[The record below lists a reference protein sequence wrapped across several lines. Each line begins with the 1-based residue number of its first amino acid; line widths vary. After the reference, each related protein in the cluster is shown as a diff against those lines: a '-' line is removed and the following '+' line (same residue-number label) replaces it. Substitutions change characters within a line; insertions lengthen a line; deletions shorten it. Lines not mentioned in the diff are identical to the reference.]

1 MSMYMY
7 MRGLYTCTCSRVPL
21 SRQLFTI
28 IIFLLFIMR
37 TCTCTLD
44 CVRVTATPTS
54 SAPPTSQ
61 SLFSRLVSAIT
72 PAHLSRSRRLAETK
86 GSTPQLSTNNRYTPR
101 QSSTSNDENTC
112 TCAYMN
118 GNSDSITSESK
129 FKTPSAHPRA
139 KRHDGGKMSAVR
151 VKLSDVPGS
160 SDMDIEMKDFSSSLR
175 KRNARLSTSFS
186 TENHSERVRSRLG
199 SDSGIPSFKLDSQSP
214 VSNNYKLMETSSD
227 GCGLH
232 LYPPHV
238 HTPGTIVTVVV
249 QYIYMYMYHTQE
261 IFIVK
266 IFSYSGLAIPVYMKK
281 NTQTL
286 NTSNVN

>member
-1 MSMYMY
+1 MSMSVYMH
-7 MRGLYTCTCSRVPL
+7 GLYTCTCSRVPL
-21 SRQLFTI
+21 SRQLF
-28 IIFLLFIMR
+28 IFIYLLFIMR

-61 SLFSRLVSAIT
+61 SLFSRLVSTIT
-72 PAHLSRSRRLAETK
+72 PAHLSRSRHLAMTK

-101 QSSTSNDENTC
+101 QSSTSNDENAC
-112 TCAYMN
+112 TCAYMYMN
-118 GNSDSITSESK
+118 GNSDSITSGSK

-160 SDMDIEMKDFSSSLR
+160 SDKDIEMKDFSSSLR

-214 VSNNYKLMETSSD
+214 VSNNYMLIETSSD

-238 HTPGTIVTVVV
+238 HTPGTVVTVVV
-249 QYIYMYMYHTQE
+249 YTVHVPY
-261 IFIVK
+261 
-266 IFSYSGLAIPVYMKK
+266 
-281 NTQTL
+281 
-286 NTSNVN
+286 

>member
-1 MSMYMY
+1 MH
-7 MRGLYTCTCSRVPL
+7 GLYTCTCSRVPL
-21 SRQLFTI
+21 SRQLFTNYYY
-28 IIFLLFIMR
+28 FFIVYYAYK
-37 TCTCTLD
+37 CTCTLD

-72 PAHLSRSRRLAETK
+72 PAHLSRSRRLAKTK

-101 QSSTSNDENTC
+101 QSSSSNDENTC
-112 TCAYMN
+112 TCVYMN
-118 GNSDSITSESK
+118 GNSDSITSGSK

-160 SDMDIEMKDFSSSLR
+160 SDKDIEMKDFSSSLR

-199 SDSGIPSFKLDSQSP
+199 SDSRIPSFKLDSQSP
-214 VSNNYKLMETSSD
+214 VSNNYMLMETSSD

-238 HTPGTIVTVVV
+238 HTPGTVVTAVV
-249 QYIYMYMYHTQE
+249 QYIYMYVHVHVHVHAYMYTVH
-261 IFIVK
+261 VP
-266 IFSYSGLAIPVYMKK
+266 YSGYFRCKNIFVLWSSYTCVYEK
-281 NTQTL
+281 
-286 NTSNVN
+286 

>member
-1 MSMYMY
+1 M
-7 MRGLYTCTCSRVPL
+7 C
-21 SRQLFTI
+21 
-28 IIFLLFIMR
+28 

-72 PAHLSRSRRLAETK
+72 PAHLSRSRHLAKTK
-86 GSTPQLSTNNRYTPR
+86 GSTPQLSTNNCYTPR

-118 GNSDSITSESK
+118 GNSDSITSGSK
-129 FKTPSAHPRA
+129 FKTPSASRA
-139 KRHDGGKMSAVR
+139 KRHNGGKMSAVR

-160 SDMDIEMKDFSSSLR
+160 SDKDIEMKDFSSSLR
-175 KRNARLSTSFS
+175 KRNARLSTTCSFS

-199 SDSGIPSFKLDSQSP
+199 SDSRIPSFKLDSQSP
-214 VSNNYKLMETSSD
+214 VSNNYMLMETSSD

-238 HTPGTIVTVVV
+238 HTPGTVVTAVV
-249 QYIYMYMYHTQE
+249 QYIYSTCTCMYIH
-261 IFIVK
+261 VHVP
-266 IFSYSGLAIPVYMKK
+266 YSGNFRCKNIFVLWSSYTRVYEK
-281 NTQTL
+281 
-286 NTSNVN
+286 